1 MLFLIFNLYFLIF
14 FQIKYFLINKKLMNE
29 LNDEMK
35 IILMKSNITKNPH
48 SISFPQISG
57 KNSFI
62 IYRKEMI
69 QNLKSLYSKYLNK
82 NFNKLEIL
90 YLSILYLDIILSKNK
105 ILLIIENKRKLLC
118 LCCFILSLKFI
129 GDSNYSEKIIKN
141 YINKDFPP
149 YSIFETKCLY
159 LLDYN
164 LVYTTSY
171 DYLNIILLNSDPKIL
186 YTCNTLLYSYIENNN
201 FINNSPFYNA
211 IAILKYSKSIYGNYE
226 NNIYNDY
233 YNDLNVKNIELIL
246 QNEFKDIHKQ
256 KSNHN
261 TNNNSFEEDII
272 WDMKTMTSTV
282 ERMEQ
287 RRISMSNIKK
297 KSTNKFFNNEINN
310 NQNNINTLNSMNL
323 KTEVNFYNNDN
334 HFYKKRNFSLN
345 KNIYKDISL
354 QYNIINKKINHY
366 SINPLN
372 IDLGQISKL
381 PFEKLVKLSRR
392 YMKTDK

>member
-1 MLFLIFNLYFLIF
+1 
-14 FQIKYFLINKKLMNE
+14 
-29 LNDEMK
+29 
-35 IILMKSNITKNPH
+35 MKSNITKNPH

-164 LVYTTSY
+164 LVYTTAY
-171 DYLNIILLNSDPKIL
+171 DYLNIILLNSDPQIL
-186 YTCNTLLYSYIENNN
+186 YTCKTLLYSFIENNN
-201 FINNSPFYNA
+201 FLNHSPFYTA
-211 IAILKYSKSIYGNYE
+211 IAILKFSKSINGNFEKSFYDE
-226 NNIYNDY
+226 YF
-233 YNDLNVKNIELIL
+233 NDLNVKNIELIL

-256 KSNHN
+256 KSNFN
-261 TNNNSFEEDII
+261 TNNFTNNNSFEEDRIC
-272 WDMKTMTSTV
+272 DMKTMESTV
-282 ERMEQ
+282 EKMEQ
-287 RRISMSNIKK
+287 RRISMSNIKTK
-297 KSTNKFFNNEINN
+297 GRVKLFNNESNN
-310 NQNNINTLNSMNL
+310 NQNKIYTINSMNIM
-323 KTEVNFYNNDN
+323 TEVNFYNNDN
-334 HFYKKRNFSLN
+334 PSHKKRNYSLN
-345 KNIYKDISL
+345 KNINKDISL
-354 QYNIINKKINHY
+354 QCKNINTNFNHY
-366 SINPLN
+366 SINRLN
-372 IDLGQISKL
+372 IDLSQISKL
-381 PFEKLVKLSRR
+381 PFDKLMKLSGR